1 MQALTL
7 AQRLRA
13 RFQHPA
19 TPRPVRL
26 AHDLV
31 ENGQGRYLPVL
42 SSTLAQDILSG
53 GYTAQTLARVYENR
67 TTGSLFGRIA
77 ERVVQDLP
85 VHQALRERLE
95 AAAGEIFAAVSLAAR
110 AGEQDFR
117 ALFAPCGLGAEMLAV
132 AQRLVRERPELSG
145 RFRCWG
151 VDPDRDGALLPELA
165 RRARETGLIANLIR
179 EDLRRHREVA
189 AAAKCEGNFHL
200 VSCIGLTQLFEA
212 EEVGRQLRFC
222 AGLLRP
228 GGTLVIDRWQ
238 SADSPELASSLKV
251 GMQPLSGGQLIEMLR
266 AAGLE
271 VEREHPTGEGGCV
284 LLVARLIRH

>member
-13 RFQHPA
+13 RFQDPA

-31 ENGQGRYLPVL
+31 ENGNGRYVPVL
-42 SSTLAQDILSG
+42 SSTLAQDILAA
-53 GYTAQTLARVYENR
+53 GYTPETLARVYENR

-95 AAAGEIFAAVSLAAR
+95 AASGETFAAMSLAIR
-110 AGEQDFR
+110 AGEPEFR

-132 AQRLVRERPELSG
+132 AERLVRERPEISG

-151 VDPDRDGALLPELA
+151 VDSDRDGNLLPELA

-179 EDLRRHREVA
+179 EDLRRHREVSA
-189 AAAKCEGNFHL
+189 AAEREGNFHL
-200 VSCIGLTQLFEA
+200 VSCIGLTQLFDA
-212 EEVGRQLRFC
+212 EEVGRQLRFF

-251 GMQPLSGGQLIEMLR
+251 GMQALSGAQLTQML
-266 AAGLE
+266 AEAGLE

-284 LLVARLIRH
+284 LLVARLIQH

>member
-1 MQALTL
+1 
-7 AQRLRA
+7 
-13 RFQHPA
+13 
-19 TPRPVRL
+19 VRL

-31 ENGQGRYLPVL
+31 ENGNGRYVPVL
-42 SSTLAQDILSG
+42 SSTLAQDILST

-85 VHQALRERLE
+85 VHRALRERLE
-95 AAAGEIFAAVSLAAR
+95 AAAGEIFAAMSLAVR

-132 AQRLVRERPELSG
+132 GERLVRERPEISG

-151 VDPDRDGALLPELA
+151 VDSDRDGNLLPELA
-165 RRARETGLIANLIR
+165 RRARETGVIAHLIR

-189 AAAKCEGNFHL
+189 AAAEREGNFHL
-200 VSCIGLTQLFEA
+200 VSCIGLTQLFDP
-212 EEVGRQLRFC
+212 EEVGRQLRFF

-238 SADSPELASSLKV
+238 AADSPELASSLKV
-251 GMQPLSGGQLIEMLR
+251 GMQPVSGTQMSEMLR

-271 VEREHPTGEGGCV
+271 IEREHPTGEGGCV
-284 LLVARLIRH
+284 VLVARLIHH